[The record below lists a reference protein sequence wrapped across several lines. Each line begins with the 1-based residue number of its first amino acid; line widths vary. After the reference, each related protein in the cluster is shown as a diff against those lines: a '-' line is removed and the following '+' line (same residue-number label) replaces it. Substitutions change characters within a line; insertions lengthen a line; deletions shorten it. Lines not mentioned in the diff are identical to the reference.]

1 MISRLVSTNIFKRMA
16 VRYAHDV
23 SDYRFGCFVRL
34 LFRWRGSVYKMVWPD
49 MLMYILLYY
58 IISFVY
64 RFALTED
71 EKRIFEKVSIHIS
84 TFRNLIPISFVL
96 GFYVSVIVTRWWGM
110 YVSMPWPDTLAILL
124 TNHIHAKGPRSRLA
138 RVTVARYVNLG
149 IVLTFT
155 MVSPAVKAKFPGYQ
169 ELLEAGYLTED
180 EKRVLEL
187 LDRKSKQHK
196 TYLPFL
202 WACRV
207 VDQAA
212 REGMIRDAM
221 AQKTVTD
228 EILRLRGC
236 CGELLGWDDYNIP
249 LVYTQVVT
257 IAVYSFFLF
266 SVLGEQ
272 FLDPAQNYPNNIID
286 LYVPVFSLL
295 QFFFYIGWLKV
306 AESLI
311 NPFGEDDHDFEF
323 VSLVTRHLEMTY
335 LLADPQEAEIP
346 PLVQDTFW
354 DSSSGEEKI
363 VPSTQSAFLLANQYS
378 FDNDVK
384 NDAALRV

>member
-1 MISRLVSTNIFKRMA
+1 MVVSYTKKVANLKG
-16 VRYAHDV
+16 
-23 SDYRFGCFVRL
+23 FGTFIRL

-71 EKRIFEKVSIHIS
+71 EKRVFEKISIHVS
-84 TFRNLIPISFVL
+84 HFRNLIPISFVL

-110 YVSMPWPDTLAILL
+110 YVSMPWPDTLSILL
-124 TNHIHAKGPRSRLA
+124 SNHVHGQGKSARLA
-138 RVTVARYVNLG
+138 RITVARYVNMG

-155 MVSPAVKAKFPGYQ
+155 MVSPSVKKKFPGYQ
-169 ELLEAGYLTED
+169 ELLDAGYLTKD
-180 EKRVLEL
+180 EKSVLER
-187 LDRKSKQHK
+187 LDRRSKQHK

-202 WACRV
+202 WACRI
-207 VDQAA
+207 VDQAK
-212 REGMIRDAM
+212 REGMITDPI
-221 AQKTVTD
+221 AQKTLTD
-228 EILRLRGC
+228 EIMRLRGC

-266 SVLGEQ
+266 SILGEQ

-311 NPFGEDDHDFEF
+311 NPFGDDDHDFEF

-335 LLADPQEAEIP
+335 LLADIEEREIP
-346 PLVQDTFW
+346 ALVKDTFW
-354 DSSSGEEKI
+354 DSSSGEELI
-363 VPSTQSAFLLANQYS
+363 MPAAQAAFLLANQFS
-378 FDNDVK
+378 FSD
-384 NDAALRV
+384 DASINAATPSV